1 MRRLFWVALGASTGV
16 LLSRAVRREVEH
28 AKENLKP
35 GTVLARLA
43 DDLTA
48 FLDDVRDA
56 MAERETELRA
66 GLGLDGAAQP
76 GDPR

>member
-1 MRRLFWVALGASTGV
+1 MRRLFWLALGASTGV
-16 LLSRAVRREVEH
+16 LVSRRIGREIEH

-43 DDLTA
+43 DDVTE

-56 MAERETELRA
+56 MAEREAELRA
-66 GLGLDGAAQP
+66 GFGLDGAVRP
-76 GDPR
+76 GDPT

>member
-1 MRRLFWVALGASTGV
+1 VRRLFWVALGASTGV

-43 DDLTA
+43 DDVTD
-48 FLDDVRDA
+48 FLGDVRDA

-66 GLGLDGAAQP
+66 GLGLDGAPQP

>member
-28 AKENLKP
+28 AKENLRP

-43 DDLTA
+43 DDVTD

-66 GLGLDGAAQP
+66 GLGLDGSPLP
-76 GDPR
+76 GDAR

>member
-16 LLSRAVRREVEH
+16 LVSRAVRREVAH
-28 AKENLKP
+28 AKENLRP

-43 DDLTA
+43 DDVTD
-48 FLDDVRDA
+48 FLDDVREA
-56 MAERETELRA
+56 MAEREGELRA
-66 GLGLDGAAQP
+66 GLGLDGAPQP